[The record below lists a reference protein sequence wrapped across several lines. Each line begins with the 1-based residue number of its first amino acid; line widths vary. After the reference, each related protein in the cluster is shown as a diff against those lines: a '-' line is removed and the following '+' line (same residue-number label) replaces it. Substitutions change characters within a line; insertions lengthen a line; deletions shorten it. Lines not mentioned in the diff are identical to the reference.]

1 MSTLATKTDT
11 RAATEET
18 DTPIAPHISPSPK
31 HNMHHT
37 TSAPQ
42 DMSPSTEDPDGPIS
56 RLLDLPPEIRTMIW
70 EFALISPTHVK
81 VTDQLKQPA
90 LIQLNRQIRSETRK
104 LAFLNNNYRI
114 DIVACD
120 ARLFAKFFQLWQH
133 VVNSNSNNKTSLTK
147 KFVLPIRIKLV
158 GDCHW
163 LNLVRWCRLV
173 AKGKCG
179 ALTIGP
185 AARGMSKIVEAAT
198 GLAASTDSWE
208 ELERGLKFW
217 RPVAAL
223 DDPQWLLDLE
233 VAK

>member
-1 MSTLATKTDT
+1 MQHN
-11 RAATEET
+11 
-18 DTPIAPHISPSPK
+18 TP
-31 HNMHHT
+31 
-37 TSAPQ
+37 APQ
-42 DMSPSTEDPDGPIS
+42 DLSPSAEGPDGPTS
-56 RLLDLPPEIRTMIW
+56 RLLGLPPEIRIMIW
-70 EFALISPTHVK
+70 EYALTSPTPIK
-81 VTDQLKQPA
+81 ITDQSKQPA
-90 LIQLNRQIRSETRK
+90 LIQVNRQIRSETRK
-104 LAFLNNNYRI
+104 LAFLNNYRI

-120 ARLFAKFFQLWQH
+120 ARLFSKYFQLWQH
-133 VVNSNSNNKTSLTK
+133 VVNSPSKASTK
-147 KFVLPIRIKLV
+147 KIVLPIRIKLV
-158 GDCHW
+158 GGCHW
-163 LNLVRWCRLV
+163 PNLVRWCRLV

-208 ELERGLKFW
+208 ELERRLKFW